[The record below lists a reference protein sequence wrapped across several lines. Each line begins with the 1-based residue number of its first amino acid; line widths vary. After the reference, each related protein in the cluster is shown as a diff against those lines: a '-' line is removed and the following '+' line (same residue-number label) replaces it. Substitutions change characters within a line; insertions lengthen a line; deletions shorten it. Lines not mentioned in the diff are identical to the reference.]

1 MLYFQVCFKHPDLL
15 KQAREACVAKKD
27 EVNKLKRKN
36 SNVEITPPAKIIPAP
51 SAPKMCK
58 IQFQDNESEE
68 ETNVS
73 EESEEQVETEAPV
86 SEESEESEEETDG
99 ECHLGADYPGT
110 TIGHLTVYAAS
121 PSGNNC
127 DLNWSNLEASGLKG
141 WTHFAALPKNPGT
154 DADRYEA
161 GANCGRCVKVKC
173 SCHQELFPGA
183 CAAGEEVIVMVTDS
197 CPSCPYVGDLDLSN
211 AAWDDVSGNEGP
223 SKYDGTWEFI
233 ECPSDFKTGPMKLRM
248 KGGSSK
254 YWHAFQPE
262 NHKNKVTSMSINGV
276 EMIFGD
282 IDGFWWKGNGIME
295 FPCAST
301 ARVCRRLVGG

>member
-1 MLYFQVCFKHPDLL
+1 MGEDCDSWTRIKIECGEEVDSD
-15 KQAREACVAKKD
+15 D
-27 EVNKLKRKN
+27 E
-36 SNVEITPPAKIIPAP
+36 TPV
-51 SAPKMCK
+51 SEEET
-58 IQFQDNESEE
+58 NESEE

-73 EESEEQVETEAPV
+73 EESEEETV
-86 SEESEESEEETDG
+86 ESEESEEETDG

-183 CAAGEEVIVMVTDS
+183 CAAGE
-197 CPSCPYVGDLDLSN
+197 
-211 AAWDDVSGNEGP
+211 
-223 SKYDGTWEFI
+223 
-233 ECPSDFKTGPMKLRM
+233 
-248 KGGSSK
+248 
-254 YWHAFQPE
+254 
-262 NHKNKVTSMSINGV
+262 
-276 EMIFGD
+276 
-282 IDGFWWKGNGIME
+282 
-295 FPCAST
+295 
-301 ARVCRRLVGG
+301 